1 MNKLFK
7 NACNRINQPTPPIW
21 YMRQAGR
28 YHSHYRNLKQSYTFE
43 QLCKIPE
50 MAAEVACG
58 PVEEF
63 DLDVA
68 ILFSDILYVLEGL
81 GLPLKF
87 SPGPKF
93 GDIVTEDNV
102 GKYSDVD
109 RAVEHMQFQHD
120 CIQATRAKLRSCTS
134 LIGFVGGP
142 WTVLRYA
149 IGGTN
154 KTGKGAFY
162 TSYLKDVIIPLLKRN
177 IQLQLDAGVEKVMIF
192 DSGVADMNLY
202 YHEHHYVPMLKELV
216 GPNVGY
222 YARGKTIEL
231 TKDLGWDGIAI
242 DSTQSLS
249 DTFQKSNT
257 GFVQGNFD
265 EQALLLPTNEF
276 RNRLEEFCNELQS
289 VDRTGW
295 VCGLGHG
302 INKDT
307 PEEHVHIFVDEIRK
321 RFN

>member
-1 MNKLFK
+1 MNTLFD
-7 NACNRINQPTPPIW
+7 NACKRIDQKTPPIW

-28 YHSHYRNLKQSYTFE
+28 YHSHYRNLKKTYTFE
-43 QLCKIPE
+43 QLCKIPD

-58 PVEEF
+58 PVMEF

-87 SPGPKF
+87 DPGPKF
-93 GDIVTEDNV
+93 GDTVTKDNID
-102 GKYSDVD
+102 KYSDVD
-109 RAVEHMQFQHD
+109 RAVEHMQFQYD

-149 IGGTN
+149 IDNSVEPAIFTP
-154 KTGKGAFY
+154 
-162 TSYLKDVIIPLLKRN
+162 YLKNVIIPLLKRN
-177 IQLQLDAGVEKVMIF
+177 IQLQLDAGAEKVMIF
-192 DSGVADMNLY
+192 DSGISNMNLY
-202 YHEHHYVPMLKELV
+202 YHEHHYVPMLKELA

-222 YARGKTIEL
+222 YAKGKEIDL
-231 TKDLGWDGIAI
+231 VKDLGWAGIGV
-242 DSTQSLS
+242 DSSQNLPV
-249 DTFQKSNT
+249 TFNKFLT

-265 EQALLLPTNEF
+265 EQALLLPTKDF
-276 RNRLEEFCNELQS
+276 KRKLEEFCNELLM
-289 VDRTGW
+289 VDKQGW

-302 INKDT
+302 IHKDT
-307 PEEHVHIFVDEIRK
+307 PEEHVHIFVNEIRK
-321 RFN
+321 RFS